1 MLWLS
6 NEMPSTSC
14 DILCVDGNKPSS
26 CGDFAMCQSCND
38 PAIALQGPS
47 VTPNVGG
54 MGWSYSAEANS
65 EDMDWLNTCGNYSDD
80 SDTAFC
86 RECDDGYCEYQCD
99 IGAVECQSS
108 CLRVENGDTVMQTTC
123 GAQGYGNDCSEACGS
138 NVDCFTPCNRSCEDG
153 DEGCIGPHYPTTCG
167 LYAQHLGDDATT
179 SQCVTCGSTCDASK
193 PAIKVAFM
201 RGAPH
206 LVPALL
212 LMALWTS
219 LVKMTPLF
227 TARPQL
233 SSLVSVG
240 SLSVRGPQPSGNCGC
255 EAQWQGAESYAQCA
269 RQGTEALGN
278 HEAGLEGTWWVAG
291 QLNKE
296 DQFFKAG
303 ALMSLYLFGNMV
315 YGNTNE
321 TAVFMEQALPT

>member
-1 MLWLS
+1 
-6 NEMPSTSC
+6 
-14 DILCVDGNKPSS
+14 
-26 CGDFAMCQSCND
+26 
-38 PAIALQGPS
+38 
-47 VTPNVGG
+47 
-54 MGWSYSAEANS
+54 
-65 EDMDWLNTCGNYSDD
+65 
-80 SDTAFC
+80 
-86 RECDDGYCEYQCD
+86 
-99 IGAVECQSS
+99 
-108 CLRVENGDTVMQTTC
+108 MQTTC

-179 SQCVTCGSTCDASK
+179 SQCVTCGSTCDASE
-193 PAIKVAFM
+193 ACDQSCFYA
-201 RGAPH
+201 GAPH

-227 TARPQL
+227 TARPRHL

-240 SLSVRGPQPSGNCGC
+240 SLVSGSQPSGTCGC

-296 DQFFKAG
+296 DQFLG
-303 ALMSLYLFGNMV
+303 RCTYESLFIWQ
-315 YGNTNE
+315 YG
-321 TAVFMEQALPT
+321 VWQYQ